1 MKRSLFYLLGI
12 LLTIIIGTYLYHW
25 YCCNCS
31 YTKGCV
37 KDVVVAEK
45 TAIESEPNQLFT
57 VKETEKKTIEKEVND
72 PAEEEWDCQSLFE
85 KPFLLYFNI
94 GQSKT
99 TLSAQQQKEIDEI
112 AACVIELGI
121 GLHIVGHTDNTG
133 NANANIV
140 IGQQR
145 ANTIK
150 NLLIEKGVSANLV
163 TTSSRGETVP
173 ISDNNSP
180 EGRAKNRRIE
190 LIKQTK

>member
-12 LLTIIIGTYLYHW
+12 LLTILIGTYFY
-25 YCCNCS
+25 YCFCCNCI
-31 YTKGCV
+31 YDEGCD
-37 KDVVVAEK
+37 KDVVIAEK
-45 TAIESEPNQLFT
+45 AEVETVPNQLSA
-57 VKETEKKTIEKEVND
+57 VEETEKQTIEEEVDD
-72 PAEEEWDCQSLFE
+72 PLEEEWDCQSVFD
-85 KPFLLYFNI
+85 KPYLLYFDVS
-94 GQSKT
+94 QSKT

-150 NLLIEKGVSANLV
+150 NLLIEKGVTASLI
-163 TTSSRGETVP
+163 TTASKGQTVP
-173 ISDNNSP
+173 ISDNNSA